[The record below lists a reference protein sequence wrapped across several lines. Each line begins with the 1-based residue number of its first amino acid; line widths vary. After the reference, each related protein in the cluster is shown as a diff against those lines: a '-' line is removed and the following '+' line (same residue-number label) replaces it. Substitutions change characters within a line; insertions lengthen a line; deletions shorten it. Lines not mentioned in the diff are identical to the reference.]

1 MGGREGEGEGERRE
15 GKGGR
20 RLEGKGGDR
29 KGGEGREGQ
38 KFCPL
43 SSELSPPLTTSVPQC
58 NSASGD
64 GWAKFLRDHQTP
76 STMFELFFG
85 DEVFGGMLS
94 GINEITHLKP
104 MLMRSILSSQ
114 LYF

>member
-1 MGGREGEGEGERRE
+1 
-15 GKGGR
+15 
-20 RLEGKGGDR
+20 
-29 KGGEGREGQ
+29 
-38 KFCPL
+38 
-43 SSELSPPLTTSVPQC
+43 VPQC

-104 MLMRSILSSQ
+104 MLMSSILLISGYNNVPRCTIYWQQ
-114 LYF
+114 LSDVRIGH